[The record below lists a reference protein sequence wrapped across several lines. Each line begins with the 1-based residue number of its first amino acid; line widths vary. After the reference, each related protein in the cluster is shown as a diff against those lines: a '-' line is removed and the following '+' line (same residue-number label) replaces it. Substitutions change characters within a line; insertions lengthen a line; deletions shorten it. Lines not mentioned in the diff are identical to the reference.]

1 MFFKEDWIPFKYL
14 QSVGFAKHFTFHR
27 ELLMKNRIQSAVCM
41 LAFVCVATASIFA
54 TTLNP
59 PDMFSKSAFEASQ
72 AQAKTEAKLFLVDAT
87 ATWCGPCKKMDKTT
101 WVDDKVVAWVKQHA
115 IAAQIDVDAQK
126 ETAVTLK
133 IEAMPTIIVFKDGKE
148 YDRIVG
154 YKSADELLEWL
165 NGVLQGKHAIDKVI
179 ADAGDRNNPEAKIN
193 VEARMELAQ
202 SLASNKKFDLATDE
216 FLWLWEHMLEHNQGY
231 SGVRVSFMASDMT
244 KLAEQYEP
252 AKVAFTKLRDAARQK
267 MDAGSKNR
275 DVILDW
281 FVLCEIVDDEDGIL
295 AWFDKAKDEKKSA
308 AVISTMNYKLFDLLV
323 EHQRWADAGLLE
335 KDPVA
340 AAQTSVDMDKL
351 TSKMNQGDDQFDAET
366 KAMLKKQ
373 GNQRLFNNFA
383 QRYACCL
390 AAEKNDEATDIAKI
404 FLEYQNNTEARVA
417 LVKWAMKVNQPREE
431 QLKWL
436 DEAAENGASVKSLR
450 SKVQDALAIQAQEA
464 AKKKAPATP

>member
-1 MFFKEDWIPFKYL
+1 
-14 QSVGFAKHFTFHR
+14 
-27 ELLMKNRIQSAVCM
+27 MKNRIQSAACM

-54 TTLNP
+54 ATLNP
-59 PDMFSKSAFEASQ
+59 PDMFSKSTFEAAQ

-101 WVDDKVVAWVKQHA
+101 WVDHKVVAWVKQNA

-126 ETAVTLK
+126 ETASALK

-154 YKSADELLEWL
+154 YKSTDELLEWL

-179 ADAGDRNNPEAKIN
+179 ADAGDRNDPAVKIN

-202 SLASNKKFDLATDE
+202 SLASNKKFDLATEE
-216 FLWLWEHMLEHNQGY
+216 FLWLWQHMLEHNQGY

-281 FVLCEIVDDEDGIL
+281 FVLCEIIGDEDAIL

-308 AVISTMNYKLFDLLV
+308 AVISTLDYKLFDLLV
-323 EHQRWADAGLLE
+323 EHKRWADAGLLSE
-335 KDPVA
+335 DPVA
-340 AAQTSVDMDKL
+340 KAQWSIDMDKRM
-351 TSKMNQGDDQFDAET
+351 SAMNQGGDEFDAET
-366 KAMLKKQ
+366 KAMMKK
-373 GNQRLFNNFA
+373 NNTERVLNNFA

-404 FLEYQNNTEARVA
+404 FLEYQNNTDARVA
-417 LVKWAMKVNQPREE
+417 LVKWGMKVNQPREE

>member
-1 MFFKEDWIPFKYL
+1 
-14 QSVGFAKHFTFHR
+14 
-27 ELLMKNRIQSAVCM
+27 
-41 LAFVCVATASIFA
+41 
-54 TTLNP
+54 
-59 PDMFSKSAFEASQ
+59 
-72 AQAKTEAKLFLVDAT
+72 
-87 ATWCGPCKKMDKTT
+87 
-101 WVDDKVVAWVKQHA
+101 
-115 IAAQIDVDAQK
+115 
-126 ETAVTLK
+126 
-133 IEAMPTIIVFKDGKE
+133 MPTIIVFKDGKE

-179 ADAGDRNNPEAKIN
+179 ADAGDRNDPAVKIN
-193 VEARMELAQ
+193 VEARMDLART
-202 SLASNKKFDLATDE
+202 LASNKKFDLATEE
-216 FLWLWEHMLEHNQGY
+216 FLWLWQHMLEHNQGY

-281 FVLCEIVDDEDGIL
+281 FVLCEIVGDEDAIL

-308 AVISTMNYKLFDLLV
+308 AVISALDYKLFDLLV
-323 EHQRWADAGLLE
+323 EHKRWADAGLLNT
-335 KDPVA
+335 DPVA
-340 AAQTSVDMDKL
+340 KAQRSIDMNKRMAA
-351 TSKMNQGDDQFDAET
+351 MNQGDDQFDAET
-366 KAMLKKQ
+366 KAMLKES
-373 GNQRLFNNFA
+373 NNERVFNDFA
-383 QRYACCL
+383 QQYACCL

-404 FLEYQNNTEARVA
+404 FLEYQNNTDARVA

-431 QLKWL
+431 QLNWL

>member
-1 MFFKEDWIPFKYL
+1 MQDWIPFKCL
-14 QSVGFAKHFTFHR
+14 QSVGLTAHFTFHR
-27 ELLMKNRIQSAVCM
+27 ELLIKNKIQSAVCM

-54 TTLNP
+54 ATLNP
-59 PDMFSKSAFEASQ
+59 PDMFSKSTFEAAQ

-87 ATWCGPCKKMDKTT
+87 ATWCGPCKKMDKTS

-126 ETAVTLK
+126 ETASALK

-154 YKSADELLEWL
+154 YKSTDDLLEWL

-179 ADAGDRNNPEAKIN
+179 ADAGDRNDPAVKIN
-193 VEARMELAQ
+193 VEARMDLART
-202 SLASNKKFDLATDE
+202 LASNKKFDLATEE
-216 FLWLWEHMLEHNQGY
+216 FLWLWQHMLEHNQGY

-281 FVLCEIVDDEDGIL
+281 FVLCEIVGDEDAIL

-308 AVISTMNYKLFDLLV
+308 AVISALDYKLFDLLV
-323 EHQRWADAGLLE
+323 EHKRWADAGLLNT
-335 KDPVA
+335 DPVA
-340 AAQTSVDMDKL
+340 KAQRSIDMNKRMAA
-351 TSKMNQGDDQFDAET
+351 MNQGDDQFDAET
-366 KAMLKKQ
+366 KAMLKES
-373 GNQRLFNNFA
+373 NNERVFNDFA
-383 QRYACCL
+383 QQYACCL

-404 FLEYQNNTEARVA
+404 FLEYQNNKEARVT

-464 AKKKAPATP
+464 AKKKASATP

>member
-1 MFFKEDWIPFKYL
+1 
-14 QSVGFAKHFTFHR
+14 
-27 ELLMKNRIQSAVCM
+27 MKNRIQSAVCM

-59 PDMFSKSAFEASQ
+59 PDMFSKSTFEASQ

-101 WVDDKVVAWVKQHA
+101 WVDDKVVAWMKQNA

-126 ETAVTLK
+126 ETASALK

-148 YDRIVG
+148 HDRIVG

-179 ADAGDRNNPEAKIN
+179 ADAGDRNDPAAKIN
-193 VEARMELAQ
+193 VLARMELART
-202 SLASNKKFDLATDE
+202 LASNKKFDLATEE

-281 FVLCEIVDDEDGIL
+281 FTLCEIVGDEDAIL

-308 AVISTMNYKLFDLLV
+308 AVISALDYKLFDLLV
-323 EHQRWADAGLLE
+323 EHKRWADAGLLY
-335 KDPVA
+335 KNPVA
-340 AAQTSVDMDKL
+340 KARRSIDTQKRMSTMDL
-351 TSKMNQGDDQFDAET
+351 GDDELDAET
-366 KAMLKKQ
+366 KAMIKKES
-373 GNQRLFNNFA
+373 NQRVLDEFA
-383 QRYACCL
+383 QQYACCL

-404 FLEYQNNTEARVA
+404 FLEYQNNTDARVA

-431 QLKWL
+431 QLNWL

-464 AKKKAPATP
+464 AKKKAPVTP

>member
-1 MFFKEDWIPFKYL
+1 
-14 QSVGFAKHFTFHR
+14 
-27 ELLMKNRIQSAVCM
+27 MKNRIQSAVCM

-59 PDMFSKSAFEASQ
+59 PDMFSKSTFEAAQ

-101 WVDDKVVAWVKQHA
+101 WVDDKVVAWVKQNA

-126 ETAVTLK
+126 ETASALK

-154 YKSADELLEWL
+154 YKSTDELLEWL

-179 ADAGDRNNPEAKIN
+179 ADAGDRNDPAAKIN
-193 VEARMELAQ
+193 VQARMELAQ

-281 FVLCEIVDDEDGIL
+281 FTLCEIVDDEDGIL

-340 AAQTSVDMDKL
+340 AAQTSIDMDKL

-373 GNQRLFNNFA
+373 GNQRLLNNFA

-404 FLEYQNNTEARVA
+404 FLEYQNNTEARIA
-417 LVKWAMKVNQPREE
+417 LVKWAMKVNKPREE
-431 QLKWL
+431 QQKWL

-450 SKVQDALAIQAQEA
+450 KKVQDALAIQAQEA

>member
-1 MFFKEDWIPFKYL
+1 
-14 QSVGFAKHFTFHR
+14 
-27 ELLMKNRIQSAVCM
+27 MKNRIQSAARM

-54 TTLNP
+54 ATLNP
-59 PDMFSKSAFEASQ
+59 PDMFSKSTFEASQ

-101 WVDDKVVAWVKQHA
+101 WVDDKVVAWVKQNA

-126 ETAVTLK
+126 ETAAALK

-179 ADAGDRNNPEAKIN
+179 ADAGDRNDPAVKIN
-193 VEARMELAQ
+193 VEARMDLART
-202 SLASNKKFDLATDE
+202 LASNKKFDLATEE
-216 FLWLWEHMLEHNQGY
+216 FLWLWQHMLEHNQGY

-340 AAQTSVDMDKL
+340 AAQTSIDMDKL

-450 SKVQDALAIQAQEA
+450 KKVQDALAIQAQEA

>member
-1 MFFKEDWIPFKYL
+1 
-14 QSVGFAKHFTFHR
+14 
-27 ELLMKNRIQSAVCM
+27 MKNRIQSAAFM

-54 TTLNP
+54 ATLNP
-59 PDMFSKSAFEASQ
+59 PDMFSKSTFEASQ

-101 WVDDKVVAWVKQHA
+101 WVDDKVAAWVKQNA

-126 ETAVTLK
+126 ETASALK

-154 YKSADELLEWL
+154 YKSTDDLLEWL

-179 ADAGDRNNPEAKIN
+179 ADAGDRNDPAVKIN
-193 VEARMELAQ
+193 VEARMDLART
-202 SLASNKKFDLATDE
+202 LASNKKFDLATEE
-216 FLWLWEHMLEHNQGY
+216 FLWLWQHMLEHNQGY

-275 DVILDW
+275 DVTLDW
-281 FVLCEIVDDEDGIL
+281 FVLCEIVGDKDAIL
-295 AWFDKAKDEKKSA
+295 AWFDKAKDEKKNA
-308 AVISTMNYKLFDLLV
+308 AVISALDYKLFDLLI
-323 EHQRWADAGLLE
+323 EHKRWADAGLLNE
-335 KDPVA
+335 DPVA
-340 AAQTSVDMDKL
+340 KAQRSIDMNKRMAA
-351 TSKMNQGDDQFDAET
+351 MNQGDDKFDAET
-366 KAMLKKQ
+366 KAMLKES
-373 GNQRLFNNFA
+373 NNERVLNDFA
-383 QRYACCL
+383 QQYACCL

-450 SKVQDALAIQAQEA
+450 KKVQDALAIQAQEA

>member
-1 MFFKEDWIPFKYL
+1 MGL
-14 QSVGFAKHFTFHR
+14 TAHFTFHR
-27 ELLMKNRIQSAVCM
+27 ELLMKNKIQSAVCM

-54 TTLNP
+54 ATLNP
-59 PDMFSKSAFEASQ
+59 PDMFSKSTFEAAQ

-101 WVDDKVVAWVKQHA
+101 WVDDKVVAWVKQNA

-126 ETAVTLK
+126 ETASALK

-179 ADAGDRNNPEAKIN
+179 ADAGDRKDPAAKIN
-193 VEARMELAQ
+193 VEARMELART
-202 SLASNKKFDLATDE
+202 LASNKKFDLATEE
-216 FLWLWEHMLEHNQGY
+216 FLWLWEHMLEHEQGY

-252 AKVAFTKLRDAARQK
+252 AKVAFIKLRDAARQK

-295 AWFDKAKDEKKSA
+295 AWFDKAKDENKSA
-308 AVISTMNYKLFDLLV
+308 AVISALDYKLFDLLV
-323 EHQRWADAGLLE
+323 EHKRWADAGLLY
-335 KDPVA
+335 KNPVA
-340 AAQTSVDMDKL
+340 KARRSIDTQKQMSTMDL
-351 TSKMNQGDDQFDAET
+351 GDDELDAET
-366 KAMLKKQ
+366 KAMIKKES
-373 GNQRLFNNFA
+373 NQRLLDDFA
-383 QRYACCL
+383 QQYACCL

-404 FLEYQNNTEARVA
+404 FLEYQNNTDARVA